1 MSHPEVTAMKKKENF
16 LLKDLPLGHRII
28 ARSNAKAW
36 LTFIGQGFYV
46 LLGIS
51 CEADLKAEREAASNK
66 AIVCCVLTGCNKL
79 SSAQG

>member
-1 MSHPEVTAMKKKENF
+1 MSHPEVTAIKKKGNF

-51 CEADLKAEREAASNK
+51 CEADLQGRAG
-66 AIVCCVLTGCNKL
+66 GCPSKQDRRL
-79 SSAQG
+79 LRADRM